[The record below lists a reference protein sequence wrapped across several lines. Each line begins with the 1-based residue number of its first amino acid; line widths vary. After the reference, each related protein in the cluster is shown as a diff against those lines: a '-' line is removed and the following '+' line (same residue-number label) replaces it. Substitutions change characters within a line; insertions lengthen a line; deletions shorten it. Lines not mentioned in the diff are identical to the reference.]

1 MVDVGFTFYS
11 FRLLNNVIGDFIDK
25 IIKTEEKPRAQR
37 GAFKIG
43 DE

>member
-25 IIKTEEKPRAQR
+25 IIINSNPEL
-37 GAFKIG
+37 
-43 DE
+43 